1 MPFLWHPLVVHFP
14 VALWL
19 TSVVFDIQYARTA
32 ERFYAAASRWLVGLG
47 LLAAAVSIVAGFMDY
62 RPLVAQGVGQA
73 FIDQHRVHSLFA
85 YGTTLLYAAMFI
97 VRWRGR
103 VISRG
108 AYLGMTLVAAGLI
121 AATGY
126 LGGEIRRV
134 M

>member
-19 TSVVFDIQYARTA
+19 TSVVFDIQFARTA
-32 ERFYAAASRWLVGLG
+32 DRFYASASRWLIGLG

-73 FIDQHRVHSLFA
+73 FIDQHRVHSLVA
-85 YGTTLLYAAMFI
+85 YATTLLYTVMFVI
-97 VRWRGR
+97 RWRGR
-103 VISRG
+103 AISRG
-108 AYLGMTLVAAGLI
+108 IYLAMALVAAGLI

>member
-19 TSVVFDIQYARTA
+19 TSVVFDVQFARTA
-32 ERFYAAASRWLVGLG
+32 EPFYAGASRWLIGLG
-47 LLAAAVSIVAGFMDY
+47 VLAAAVSVLTGFVDY

-73 FIDQHRVHSLFA
+73 FIDQHRVHSTLA
-85 YGTTLLYAAMFI
+85 YATTFLYALIFV
-97 VRWRGR
+97 VRWRGL
-103 VISRG
+103 VMSRA
-108 AYLGMTLVAAGLI
+108 AYLAMTLVAAALI
-121 AATGY
+121 AVTGY

>member
-32 ERFYAAASRWLVGLG
+32 EGFYASASRWLVGLG

-73 FIDQHRVHSLFA
+73 FIDQHRIHSLFA
-85 YGTTLLYAAMFI
+85 YATTLLYAAMFV

-103 VISRG
+103 VMSRG
-108 AYLGMTLVAAGLI
+108 AYLAMTLVAAGLI